1 MNPHL
6 PLGRSISV
14 PFTYQCVKS
23 VQIRSFSWS
32 VFSCIYFVNL
42 HIQSEYRKIWTRKNS
57 VSGHF
62 SRSDWLRFIIKIEA
76 EHVCWPQSN
85 SKTKYG
91 KKLQISARIENIEIC
106 LLVLKL
112 ECCRCVLKIFIEKK
126 DVSYNFFQI
135 SRSENES
142 EYVSLF
148 THGSNKQLL
157 LRLFLQ
163 NNSIA
168 NA

>member
-1 MNPHL
+1 MY
-6 PLGRSISV
+6 V
-14 PFTYQCVKS
+14 D
-23 VQIRSFSWS
+23 
-32 VFSCIYFVNL
+32 
-42 HIQSEYRKIWTRKNS
+42 RKVTQK
-57 VSGHF
+57 
-62 SRSDWLRFIIKIEA
+62 
-76 EHVCWPQSN
+76 P
-85 SKTKYG
+85 TKYG

-126 DVSYNFFQI
+126 DVSYNFFPL

>member
-1 MNPHL
+1 MLYWLCEKCPNTEFFL
-6 PLGRSISV
+6 VRIFLYSE
-14 PFTYQCVKS
+14 
-23 VQIRSFSWS
+23 
-32 VFSCIYFVNL
+32 VNL
-42 HIQSEYRKIWTRKNS
+42 QIQFEYRKIWTRKNS

-135 SRSENES
+135 SRSENER

-148 THGSNKQLL
+148 THGSSKQLL